1 MTCIII
7 KESNHGNIGVAA
19 NYKSAIKFLIANDW
33 LSDYTDFYS
42 TEQEEWVSLIE
53 WRADWKEYLLSRDMD
68 KFNVLFEEI
77 FYLQDYDIFNAA
89 E

>member
-7 KESNHGNIGVAA
+7 ECNHENIGVAA
-19 NYKSAIKFLIANDW
+19 NYKSAIKFLIAENC

-42 TEQEEWVSLIE
+42 DEKGEWINLIE
-53 WRADWKEYLLSRDMD
+53 WRPDWKEYLLSLDID
-68 KFNVLFEEI
+68 EFNVLFEEEA
-77 FYLQDYDIFNAA
+77 FYLTDCDIFNAA

>member
-7 KESNHGNIGVAA
+7 KECDHGNLGVAA
-19 NYKSAIKFLIANDW
+19 NYKSAIKFLIAEEW

-42 TEQEEWVSLIE
+42 NEKEEWVNLIE
-53 WRADWKEYLLSRDMD
+53 WRPDWKKYLLSLDMD
-68 KFNVLFEEI
+68 EFNVLFEET
-77 FYLQDYDIFNAA
+77 FHLEDYDIFNAA